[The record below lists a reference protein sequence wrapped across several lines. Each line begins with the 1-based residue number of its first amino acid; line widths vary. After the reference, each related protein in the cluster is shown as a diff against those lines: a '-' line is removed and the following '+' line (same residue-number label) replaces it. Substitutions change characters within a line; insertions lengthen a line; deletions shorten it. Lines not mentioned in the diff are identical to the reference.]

1 MQTGGRRE
9 EMDGCRDAG
18 VCVSSTPVLPTC
30 GWVPWGAHP
39 RPLSARVRHCGWTGG
54 LVDWA
59 VQVAIARSAYRRDVS
74 RDFSISSARGSWSAL
89 TYALRVP
96 LLFTVVSLSPHDRQ
110 ICRLGRVINLS
121 SSFPTS
127 VLVSFLLVSRSW
139 NLFLPFFTCSPSS
152 LDLAL
157 LPRLIILPSSI
168 QTNTPFTLLA
178 CLLLR

>member
-74 RDFSISSARGSWSAL
+74 RDFSISSARGSWGAL

-127 VLVSFLLVSRSW
+127 VLVSFSSLSRGLGIYS
-139 NLFLPFFTCSPSS
+139 FPSLRVARL

-157 LPRLIILPSSI
+157 LPRRIPPLFHPDQHALHLAGLPTGTI
-168 QTNTPFTLLA
+168 
-178 CLLLR
+178 